1 MRSLARPVNRIR
13 WAVAPFAAVLLV
25 TSVALAAAGADPAQG
40 ITLVL
45 REYAVTP
52 RAFTLRAGTPVR
64 LILANEGTRDHEFQV
79 YPVPKVPPVDWNA
92 YVMSHT
98 YFKDMGEIDVA
109 LPGRAEIGTT
119 ALFKVHLAPGARV
132 IIWFTP
138 RVKGRFEMASHDPGR
153 FERGLTGTIVVE

>member
-1 MRSLARPVNRIR
+1 MRSQARLVNRRPRAI
-13 WAVAPFAAVLLV
+13 APFAAVLLV
-25 TSVALAAAGADPAQG
+25 TGMVLAAAGTIRAQE

-45 REYAVTP
+45 REYAFTP
-52 RAFTLRAGTPVR
+52 ETLTLQAGTPVR
-64 LILANEGTRDHEFQV
+64 LILTNEGTRDHEFQV
-79 YPVPKVPPVDWNA
+79 YPAPKVSPVDWNA

-119 ALFKVHLAPGARV
+119 ALFKVHLAPGASA

-138 RVKGRFEMASHDPGR
+138 RETGRFEMASHDPGR
-153 FERGLTGTIVVE
+153 FERGLTGMIVVE